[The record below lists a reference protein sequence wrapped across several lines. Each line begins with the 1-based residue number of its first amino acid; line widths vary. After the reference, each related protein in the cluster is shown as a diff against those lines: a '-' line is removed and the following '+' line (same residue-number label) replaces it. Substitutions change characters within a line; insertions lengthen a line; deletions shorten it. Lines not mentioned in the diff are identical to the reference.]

1 VREMRRSS
9 QVAASARHLVACGL
23 VAAVLTTVAAC
34 GGSGSGP
41 LAADVAQK
49 GTTICMPAPNPH
61 STITSWRTPVW
72 FTLDMFANTSNSP
85 LTIESVSLIDP
96 HNVTLRGALVY
107 EMVDSRH
114 PLTQAGGLGDLASSV
129 PAADWAR
136 RQRVPGAV
144 ISPGRANL
152 YEIVP
157 AVQQKTQRGGYAIG
171 EIVTYQAGGQTYT
184 VTAYTGYVVSRGG
197 NACNPLDSAVLAAF
211 NKQ

>member
-1 VREMRRSS
+1 MRRSS
-9 QVAASARHLVACGL
+9 QVAASARHLVACCL
-23 VAAVLTTVAAC
+23 AFAAVLTTVTAC
-34 GGSGSGP
+34 GGSPGTGP
-41 LAADVAQK
+41 LAAEVVQK
-49 GTTICMPAPNPH
+49 GAIICVPAPNPH
-61 STITSWRTPVW
+61 STITSWHTPVW
-72 FTLDMFANTSNSP
+72 FTLDMFANTSRSP
-85 LTIESVSLIDP
+85 LTIQAVSLIDP

-107 EMVDSRH
+107 EMLHSRH

-129 PAADWAR
+129 PAADWSR

-157 AVQQKTQRGGYAIG
+157 AVEQKTPRGGYAIG
-171 EIVTYQAGGQTYT
+171 EVVTYEAGGQTYT

-197 NACNPLDSAVLAAF
+197 NACNPLDKAVFAAF